1 MAAARR
7 WSGTPRSETSWAA
20 LARRRCAS
28 RAPEEEQAAA
38 AAAATGFVAGG
49 IAAAGLQPE
58 SAHYAR
64 CRLGSSARTRRS
76 YECVRSIIR
85 AFRADGAVLSDED
98 FTTVHTDS
106 RRSDWYVYSYGDGAA
121 AGRPQGHFDFE
132 CTTLNYVLPAGRSWP
147 QLSWT
152 GATIQSD
159 EDHKGFEKWW
169 IEVAFLAFG
178 KIRTEEPRKR
188 SHHAPVNVTPF
199 VVSAGGGIMEV
210 TDALLPSAK
219 GRSGRHYERQHL
231 SGILLKYRHRLAAEF
246 VSRCCARAGVAFDRH
261 GMA

>member
-1 MAAARR
+1 MRGAGRWARR
-7 WSGTPRSETSWAA
+7 H
-20 LARRRCAS
+20 ARN
-28 RAPEEEQAAA
+28 
-38 AAAATGFVAGG
+38 AAT
-49 IAAAGLQPE
+49 
-58 SAHYAR
+58 SA
-64 CRLGSSARTRRS
+64 
-76 YECVRSIIR
+76 SIIR

-132 CTTLNYVLPAGRSWP
+132 CTTLNYVLPADRSWP

-152 GATIQSD
+152 GATMIIQSD
-159 EDHKGFEKWW
+159 ENLVHKGFEKWW
-169 IEVAFLAFG
+169 IEAAFLAFG
-178 KIRTEEPRKR
+178 KIRTEEQRKR

-199 VVSAGGGIMEV
+199 VVSAAGGGIMEV

-231 SGILLKYRHRLAAEF
+231 SGTLLKYRHRLAAEF

-261 GMA
+261 GTA

>member
-1 MAAARR
+1 MPTYITSDLVPPVLALPTGSRR
-7 WSGTPRSETSWAA
+7 GTWG
-20 LARRRCAS
+20 LS
-28 RAPEEEQAAA
+28 RGPLG
-38 AAAATGFVAGG
+38 AT
-49 IAAAGLQPE
+49 LT
-58 SAHYAR
+58 H
-64 CRLGSSARTRRS
+64 
-76 YECVRSIIR
+76 RSIIR

-98 FTTVHTDS
+98 FTVHTDS
-106 RRSDWYVYSYGDGAA
+106 RRSDWYVYDGAA

-169 IEVAFLAFG
+169 NPIEAAFLAFG
-178 KIRTEEPRKR
+178 KIRTEEQRRR
-188 SHHAPVNVTPF
+188 SHHAPVNVTLF
-199 VVSAGGGIMEV
+199 VGSAGGGIMEV

-231 SGILLKYRHRLAAEF
+231 
-246 VSRCCARAGVAFDRH
+246 
-261 GMA
+261 

>member
-1 MAAARR
+1 MRGAGWARR
-7 WSGTPRSETSWAA
+7 HARGAVTSASAASSGRS
-20 LARRRCAS
+20 
-28 RAPEEEQAAA
+28 
-38 AAAATGFVAGG
+38 
-49 IAAAGLQPE
+49 
-58 SAHYAR
+58 
-64 CRLGSSARTRRS
+64 
-76 YECVRSIIR
+76 
-85 AFRADGAVLSDED
+85 ADGAVVSDED

-169 IEVAFLAFG
+169 IEAAFLVFG
-178 KIRTEEPRKR
+178 KIRTEEQR

-199 VVSAGGGIMEV
+199 VVSAGGGIMGGHGRA
-210 TDALLPSAK
+210 TALGQGEEWAALRAAAPERHPAQVSAPTGGGICVPLLRPSR
-219 GRSGRHYERQHL
+219 RSVQP
-231 SGILLKYRHRLAAEF
+231 A
-246 VSRCCARAGVAFDRH
+246 RH
-261 GMA
+261 GVG

>member
-1 MAAARR
+1 MGG
-7 WSGTPRSETSWAA
+7 SGAEA
-20 LARRRCAS
+20 LRFVG
-28 RAPEEEQAAA
+28 APEEGQAAA

-64 CRLGSSARTRRS
+64 CRLGSSARTQRS
-76 YECVRSIIR
+76 YECVRSNIR

-106 RRSDWYVYSYGDGAA
+106 RRSDWYMYSYGDGDGAA
-121 AGRPQGHFDFE
+121 AEWSHGYFDFE
-132 CTTLNYVLPAGRSWP
+132 CTTLNYVLLAGRSWP

-152 GATIQSD
+152 GATMIIQSD

-169 IEVAFLAFG
+169 IEAA
-178 KIRTEEPRKR
+178 KIRTEEQRKR
-188 SHHAPVNVTPF
+188 SHHAPVNVTAF

-210 TDALLPSAK
+210 TDALLPSTK
-219 GRSGRHYERQHL
+219 GRSDGTT
-231 SGILLKYRHRLAAEF
+231 SG
-246 VSRCCARAGVAFDRH
+246 ST
-261 GMA
+261 